1 MARHG
6 GEESKESVLVR
17 RNSMCKSHEAR
28 KKKVICLKNP
38 RKASMAKAESKGE
51 GVTR

>member
-28 KKKVICLKNP
+28 KKKSDMFEEP
-38 RKASMAKAESKGE
+38 
-51 GVTR
+51 